1 MIKAATS
8 SSSSFSLSWVL
19 LISQHSLNPKQFLR
33 YKVKRNA
40 IQIGGGVL
48 LKNRLWQTIQSV
60 GGRISPLYCCLSHEF
75 RNCAAAFLGNCGV
88 YTNPSFH
95 WKPPDFIADHLSATA
110 PFKTM
115 AASRKALFMVFLGL
129 LVFKSNS
136 LTAKSVYDAQLH
148 NAHVAKGHEN
158 MQKSSQ
164 RHPLAWFSLVFSWLT
179 QPPAEMS
186 FKQQQMFPAV
196 SSNPS
201 TRLSQQTQNLNEN
214 ISVCYF

>member
-1 MIKAATS
+1 MFYWRIDSGRPSKVWVAGFLLCIAASLMS
-8 SSSSFSLSWVL
+8 SGIALQLSWEIAGFTPIPVFIESRQIL
-19 LISQHSLNPKQFLR
+19 LPII
-33 YKVKRNA
+33 Y
-40 IQIGGGVL
+40 
-48 LKNRLWQTIQSV
+48 
-60 GGRISPLYCCLSHEF
+60 
-75 RNCAAAFLGNCGV
+75 
-88 YTNPSFH
+88 
-95 WKPPDFIADHLSATA
+95 PPQLH
-110 PFKTM
+110 FKSM
-115 AASRKALFMVFLGL
+115 AASRKALLMVFLGL

-201 TRLSQQTQNLNEN
+201 TRLSQQTQNLNQN
-214 ISVCYF
+214 ISVYYF